1 MNLTPQDIEAIERA
15 TLDAVPPEGTARMGR
30 WLVAIDHGTVGRAHS
45 AVPMDH
51 ASTDAR
57 VVGPIESIYEGNGL
71 GTVFRVPVQRGFVA
85 FRAELMARGYT
96 RTKPTCTFTGKVSRM
111 AELADGAAAQLMA
124 QPDDDWRAVFLGE
137 GFDPV
142 DGASRVQI
150 LARAQSALF
159 ARVCVDGQTVA
170 VGLGSFSRG
179 WASVHGMRT
188 LAPFRGR
195 GFASQI
201 LGALAREAQRRDMA
215 HAFLQVEAAN
225 TAAQALYRRAGFS
238 LAWEYAYWSR
248 PLQPAVPI
256 GPVPESVASAGP
268 DAPQPQ

>member
-150 LARAQSALF
+150 LARAQNALF
-159 ARVCVDGQTVA
+159 ARVFVDGQTVA
-170 VGLGSFSRG
+170 VGVGSFSRG
-179 WASVHGMRT
+179 WVSVHGMRT

-195 GFASQI
+195 GFAGQI
-201 LGALAREAQRRDMA
+201 LGAIAREAQRRDLSR
-215 HAFLQVEAAN
+215 AFLQVEAAN
-225 TAAQALYRRAGFS
+225 TGAQALYRRAGFS

-248 PLQPAVPI
+248 PLQPGAAAASDGTAVP
-256 GPVPESVASAGP
+256 SA
-268 DAPQPQ
+268 Q

>member
-1 MNLTPQDIEAIERA
+1 MNMTPQDIEAIERA

-51 ASTDAR
+51 TATDAR
-57 VVGPIESIYEGNGL
+57 VVAPIESIYDANGL
-71 GTVFRVPVQRGFVA
+71 GTVFRVPVQRAFVA
-85 FRAELMARGYT
+85 FRAELMARNYARTRPTGVYT
-96 RTKPTCTFTGKVSRM
+96 ARLSRM
-111 AELADGAAAQLMA
+111 AELSEGTAVELLA

-142 DGASRVQI
+142 DGASRVQL
-150 LARAQSALF
+150 LARAQHAVF

-170 VGLGSFSRG
+170 AGVGSFSRG

-188 LAPFRGR
+188 LVPFRGR

-215 HAFLQVEAAN
+215 RAFLQVESAN

-248 PLQPAVPI
+248 PMQPATI
-256 GPVPESVASAGP
+256 PVPAASATP
-268 DAPQPQ
+268 TDPQAQ